1 MTDIKTDLGRDA
13 LEHFGVLGMK
23 WGHRKEDPSSGKTGR
38 KADKAWKRDG
48 VKPLDGYIQTVLAS
62 KAFREKA
69 ASINASMPGKTLG
82 DRDYRNA
89 HRQLLQDLADY
100 VGPQY
105 RSPSGDQYW
114 DLTAT
119 LSPNGNF
126 SFMGKPKPVTS
137 GMGEPTDKPFSV
149 SHSNTQEAVVLC
161 SGKAIVNES
170 GQVVDYGD
178 LKLENSELMM
188 SSSDTEDF
196 LAHYGVL
203 GMRWGHRK
211 DKESHMDKTIR
222 KRRESSKG
230 HQRIESAGTG
240 LKPSNGVRSNLA
252 SRGVIRKK
260 DIPRLRKA
268 MTDALN
274 QDLPKINRRKEFRNM
289 STASRATKIK
299 YRRAV
304 AKSLQNT
311 VNANR
316 RSFQLKDIP
325 RLTMSGLTYGS
336 ALGFWLYPDP
346 VLIGFKD
353 AKARGV
359 FQHSSDTNAVKG
371 VYCECVEDENGYIIG
386 INVDV
391 TPKTSNKG
399 GDMAQSDLDEK
410 VSNFLAHYGVLGMRW
425 GYRKDELAIA
435 KADAKFER
443 KAVTKGLSRRKYV
456 RAVNRAIKG
465 FNKDIHDI
473 NKSPTFRNKDL
484 TNKNDPVTRQYF
496 ELVQKTFED
505 HLAAASRKLP
515 TNYSGTRQFRLNP
528 SFDNRWPTVS
538 VVDISASPADVDAQH
553 SSVSDSNDT
562 APPAPMPLKAIFDQ
576 LGKVVRI
583 EEMVEE
589 PIVMHSEEVGQEF
602 IEHFGVLGMRWGY
615 RKADNILAPKPEA
628 PKEPK
633 KLGPIQKHEL
643 NQLSNDEVKQ
653 VIERINLEKQLREVM
668 TEPAKPKG
676 QSWIQQNAGPLA
688 TKAAITAAT
697 TATSLAIKWYFDGK
711 KDKAKA
717 ATKAAE
723 KAREIILTTQ
733 AEIDAKA
740 MRDAAKAARKAAKA
754 ASQAT
759 VII

>member
-188 SSSDTEDF
+188 SSSDTED
-196 LAHYGVL
+196 
-203 GMRWGHRK
+203 
-211 DKESHMDKTIR
+211 
-222 KRRESSKG
+222 
-230 HQRIESAGTG
+230 
-240 LKPSNGVRSNLA
+240 
-252 SRGVIRKK
+252 
-260 DIPRLRKA
+260 
-268 MTDALN
+268 
-274 QDLPKINRRKEFRNM
+274 
-289 STASRATKIK
+289 
-299 YRRAV
+299 
-304 AKSLQNT
+304 
-311 VNANR
+311 
-316 RSFQLKDIP
+316 
-325 RLTMSGLTYGS
+325 
-336 ALGFWLYPDP
+336 
-346 VLIGFKD
+346 
-353 AKARGV
+353 
-359 FQHSSDTNAVKG
+359 
-371 VYCECVEDENGYIIG
+371 
-386 INVDV
+386 
-391 TPKTSNKG
+391 
-399 GDMAQSDLDEK
+399 
-410 VSNFLAHYGVLGMRW
+410 FLAHYGVLGMRW